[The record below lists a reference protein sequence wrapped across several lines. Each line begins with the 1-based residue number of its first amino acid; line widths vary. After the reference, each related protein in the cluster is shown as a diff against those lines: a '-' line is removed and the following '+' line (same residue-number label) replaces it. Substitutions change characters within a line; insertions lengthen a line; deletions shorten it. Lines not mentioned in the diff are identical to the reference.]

1 MKDSAYVGKSIET
14 LQEQE
19 ELNQEQMAFDLNVSP
34 SLVSHYKTGR
44 RKMHREVAE
53 NALHTY
59 SHNFEFALSLLH
71 EFSDHI
77 TSPVM
82 NGKMIEHHRMVL
94 EENTEKEMLEALKA
108 IEEVSLAKPPEFI
121 TAQERERIGWM
132 MDELLDVKTVVDNLL
147 SILEKD
153 YEIAVKDRINNRIP
167 TWKSWGWI

>member
-14 LQEQE
+14 LQKQE
-19 ELNQEQMAFDLNVSP
+19 ELTQEQLAFDLNVSA
-34 SLVSHYKTGR
+34 SQVSHYKTER

-53 NALHTY
+53 NALYTY
-59 SHNFEFALSLLH
+59 GHNFEFALSLLH

-108 IEEVSLAKPPEFI
+108 IEEVSLAKPPEYV
-121 TAQERERIGWM
+121 TAQERERVGWM
-132 MDELLDVKTVVDNLL
+132 MDELLDVRTVVDNLL

-153 YEIAVKDRINNRIP
+153 YEIPVKDRMKRRLP